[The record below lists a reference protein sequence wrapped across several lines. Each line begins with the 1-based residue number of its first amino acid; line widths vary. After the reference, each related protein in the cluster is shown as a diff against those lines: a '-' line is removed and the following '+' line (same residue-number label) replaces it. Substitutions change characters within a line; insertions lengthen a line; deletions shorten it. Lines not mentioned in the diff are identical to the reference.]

1 MKIVSRR
8 RRQDK
13 PVEFSKRL
21 ALSVYR
27 GGMVI
32 TQECLFLIAYAIYSD
47 FSATAAYLTAAIAV
61 GQFMITVVSNRYL
74 ALAESD
80 HSEGGITHDAAKA
93 ANFIK
98 TNEDKASI

>member
-1 MKIVSRR
+1 MKVVSRR
-8 RRQDK
+8 KRKCK
-13 PVEFSKRL
+13 PDEFSKRL
-21 ALSVYR
+21 AVSVYR

-32 TQECLFLIAYAIYSD
+32 TQECIFLIAYAIYSD

-80 HSEGGITHDAAKA
+80 HSEGGITYEAAKA
-93 ANFIK
+93 ANFNK
-98 TNEDKASI
+98 KPDDKASI